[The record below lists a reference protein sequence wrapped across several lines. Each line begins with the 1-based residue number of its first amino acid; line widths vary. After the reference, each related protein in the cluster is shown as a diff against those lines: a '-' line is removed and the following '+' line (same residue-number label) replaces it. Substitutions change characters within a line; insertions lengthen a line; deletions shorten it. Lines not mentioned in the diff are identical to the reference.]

1 MKSFGKF
8 RKKPVVIEAFQ
19 YLPDD
24 DNNFVRPLWYRGVSS
39 NQPIAWGRRT
49 WGSPNKNWRYLTI
62 DTLEGQ
68 MKARPGDWII
78 LGVKGEQYPCRDDI
92 FRETYEEVVSE

>member
-24 DNNFVRPLWYRGVSS
+24 DNNYVKPLWCKGVGSE
-39 NQPIAWGRRT
+39 PPVGWV
-49 WGSPNKNWRYLTI
+49 SPNKNWRYLTI

-78 LGVKGEQYPCRDDI
+78 LGVRGEQYPCRDDI
-92 FRETYEEVVSE
+92 FRETYEEVEDE